1 MDNGANFQL
10 VRLLQEFTQASDRFV
25 DTTSGDNAMHR
36 SDLNALSVIMRH
48 EQAGRPPTASMLG
61 RELHLSPPATSALV
75 NRLERSGHVVRHR
88 SEDDRRVVRIAVTD
102 HAVAE
107 GRRMFGPLARALGQ
121 AIAGY
126 SAAEIAVVSRFM
138 ADASRAV
145 DRAVDDATKKLDM

>member
-25 DTTSGDNAMHR
+25 DTTGGDNSMHR
-36 SDLNALSVIMRH
+36 SDLNAISVIMRH
-48 EQAGRPPTASMLG
+48 EQAGQPPTASALG

-88 SEDDRRVVRIAVTD
+88 SEEDRRVVRIAVTA
-102 HAVAE
+102 HAVSE

-121 AIAGY
+121 AIDGY
-126 SAAEIAVVSRFM
+126 TEAEVGIISRFM

-145 DRAVDDATKKLDM
+145 DDATKKLDI